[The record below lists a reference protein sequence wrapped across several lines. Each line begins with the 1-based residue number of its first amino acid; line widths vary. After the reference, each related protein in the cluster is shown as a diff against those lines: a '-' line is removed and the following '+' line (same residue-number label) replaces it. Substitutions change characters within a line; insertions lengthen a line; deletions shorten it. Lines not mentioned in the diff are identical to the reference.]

1 MALTRDKRITAV
13 KKELLAVLKLENKME
28 KAALKARPAG
38 WKTALEE
45 KLPRKVYN
53 GLESAFCKGFSVVFS
68 KGRGIIEKSYRKEN
82 IQEDQNI
89 REYALQVKGGR
100 KELRQMVK
108 SANRSHARNMAITT
122 VEGVG
127 LGALGI
133 GMPDIV
139 LFISAILR
147 GVYETAL
154 NYGYDY
160 VEREEQ
166 LLILKMLSAALSTG
180 EEWQQRNQEIDR
192 IMSGGEQ
199 DTSDD
204 AYQAQLHDTASV
216 FAVDMLLL
224 KFVQGLPIVGILG
237 GAANPVYYRK
247 VLRYVQLKY
256 RKRWLWKI
264 SRELERGGKKG
275 LVPQ

>member
-1 MALTRDKRITAV
+1 MALSRDKRIKAV
-13 KKELLAVLKLENKME
+13 KKELLTVAKLENKME

-45 KLPRKVYN
+45 KLPRKVYG

-68 KGRGIIEKSYRKEN
+68 KGRSIIEKSYRKTT
-82 IQEDQNI
+82 ILEDQNI
-89 REYALQVKGGR
+89 REYALQVKGSR
-100 KELRQMVK
+100 KELRNMVK
-108 SANRSHARNMAITT
+108 SAKRSHARNMAITT

-160 VEREEQ
+160 IEREEQ
-166 LLILKMLSAALSTG
+166 LLILKMLSASLSTG
-180 EEWQQRNQEIDR
+180 EEWQRRNREIDA
-192 IMSGGEQ
+192 IMSGAQQ
-199 DTSDD
+199 DTSDE
-204 AYQAQLHDTASV
+204 AFETQLRDTASV

-237 GAANPVYYRK
+237 GAANPVYYRR

-256 RKRWLWKI
+256 RKCWLWKI
-264 SRELERGGKKG
+264 SKELDQTGKKRME
-275 LVPQ
+275 V